1 MISFLRGTI
10 VTYNEKRLVLEV
22 NGVGFQIAISA
33 RDAQRM
39 PGRGHE
45 IMIHTYMSVRE
56 DDISL
61 YGFLDEEDLNMYRM
75 LINVSGIGPKGG
87 LGILSAMSA
96 DTLRFSIL
104 AGDAKAIAKAPG
116 IGQKTAQKLILE
128 CRDKIEIAPS
138 ASDSADASF
147 AEASLNEDAMNDTV
161 AALMAL
167 GYSGSDAVR
176 AVRRIPDSEGRSSEE
191 LLKAAL
197 KFML

>member
-10 VTYNEKRLVLEV
+10 VTYNEKRLVLDV
-22 NGVGFQIAISA
+22 NGVGFQIAINA

-39 PGRGHE
+39 GARGTE
-45 IMIHTYMSVRE
+45 ITIFTYMSVRE
-56 DDISL
+56 DAISL
-61 YGFLDEEDLNMYRM
+61 FGFLDEQDLEMYKM
-75 LINVSGIGPKGG
+75 LIGVSGIGPKGG

-116 IGQKTAQKLILE
+116 IGLKTAQKLILE
-128 CRDKIEIAPS
+128 CKDKIDITQPDQTDADIAGGPGDDVFS
-138 ASDSADASF
+138 
-147 AEASLNEDAMNDTV
+147 DTV

-167 GYSGSDAVR
+167 GYSGSDAAR
-176 AVRRIPDSEGRSSEE
+176 AVRSIKDAGGYTSEQ

-197 KFML
+197 KQML